1 MREKPFVATDMD
13 GVVAALVPAVVAVFN
28 RRHAKQHGAIN
39 AEWREYRIEKQFQR
53 PPISDL
59 IYGIMHEPGFFAA
72 IEPYEGAGQ
81 ALRELGEVADIEIC
95 SSPPLME
102 IGGRKTL
109 NAYVAADKIGWLFR
123 HFHDQALAA
132 DVTLT
137 LKKARHHADV
147 LIDDDAIGNVIPW
160 ALAHHDG
167 LGYVVARAWNDDLAG
182 RGVTV
187 PVNVRRGTFAEA
199 PRVIREWWAT
209 KVDSTGL
216 CLPIL
221 AG

>member
-1 MREKPFVATDMD
+1 MRRKPFAATDMD
-13 GVVAALVPAVVAVFN
+13 GVIAALVPAVVLVFN
-28 RRHAKQHGAIN
+28 RRYAKQYGPIN
-39 AEWREYRIEKQFQR
+39 AEWHEYRIEKQF
-53 PPISDL
+53 PKSASDL
-59 IYGIMHEPGFFAA
+59 IYQIMHEPGFFAA
-72 IEPYEGAGQ
+72 IEPYEGADQ

-160 ALAHHDG
+160 CLAHPDG
-167 LGYVVARAWNDDLAG
+167 LGYVVARAWNDDLEG
-182 RGVTV
+182 RGVKT
-187 PVNVRRGTFAEA
+187 PANLRRGTFADA
-199 PRVIREWWAT
+199 PKVIREWWAT
-209 KVDSTGL
+209 KASS
-216 CLPIL
+216 

>member
-1 MREKPFVATDMD
+1 MVSKRPFCATDMD
-13 GVVAALVPAVVAVFN
+13 GVVAALVPAVVVVFN

-39 AEWREYRIEKQFQR
+39 AEWREYRIEKQF
-53 PPISDL
+53 PKAVSEL

-81 ALRELGEVADIEIC
+81 ALRELGEIADIEIC

-102 IGGRKTL
+102 INGKKTL

-123 HFHDQALAA
+123 HFHDQTLSA

-160 ALAHHDG
+160 CRAHPDG

-182 RGVTV
+182 RGVET
-187 PVNVRRGTFAEA
+187 PANMRRGTFAEA
-199 PRVIREWWAT
+199 PKVIREWWAARPE
-209 KVDSTGL
+209 D
-216 CLPIL
+216 
-221 AG
+221 